1 MKLRDWV
8 FGGKDFKTMLDPE
21 VYSDEEISRDKHK
34 ANILMTQYEQD
45 MNKHLA
51 AYKRFIE
58 EGAEAGELQ
67 RKNLAMRARMEKQRY
82 NQKKQLFTM
91 MSTKYAAVM
100 SLEMA
105 REMARAKSED
115 GGLVIDAVFTAE
127 EAQQIQHQVVDE
139 MAGQGVRNEALEKF
153 VDTLNIPTVV
163 DPVTDDSP
171 ELRAMEG
178 VAAGERSADELDI
191 EDEFDAEFDPA
202 EMEVSDLD
210 FDEVAG

>member
-1 MKLRDWV
+1 
-8 FGGKDFKTMLDPE
+8 
-21 VYSDEEISRDKHK
+21 
-34 ANILMTQYEQD
+34 MTQYEQD
-45 MNKHLA
+45 MNKHAA
-51 AYKRFIE
+51 AYKRLIK

-115 GGLVIDAVFTAE
+115 GGLVIDTVFTAA
-127 EAQQIQHQVVDE
+127 EAQQIQHQVVDT
-139 MAGQGVRNEALEKF
+139 MASQGVRNEAMEKF
-153 VDTLNIPTVV
+153 VDTLNIPVV
-163 DPVTDDSP
+163 SDDITEDSA
-171 ELRAMEG
+171 EITAMER
-178 VAAGERSADELDI
+178 VAAGDRSADELDI
-191 EDEFDAEFDPA
+191 EDEFDAEFDPT
-202 EMEVSDLD
+202 EMEVSDVD

>member
-1 MKLRDWV
+1 MKLREWV

-21 VYSDEEISRDKHK
+21 VYSDEEISQDKHK

-45 MNKHLA
+45 MNKHAA
-51 AYKRFIE
+51 AYKRLIK

-115 GGLVIDAVFTAE
+115 GGLVIDTVFTAA
-127 EAQQIQHQVVDE
+127 EAQQIQHQVVDT
-139 MAGQGVRNEALEKF
+139 MASQGVRNEAMEKF
-153 VDTLNIPTVV
+153 VDTLNIPVV
-163 DPVTDDSP
+163 SDDITEDSA
-171 ELRAMEG
+171 EITAMER
-178 VAAGERSADELDI
+178 VAAGDRSADELDI
-191 EDEFDAEFDPA
+191 EDEFDAEFDPT
-202 EMEVSDLD
+202 EMEVSDVD